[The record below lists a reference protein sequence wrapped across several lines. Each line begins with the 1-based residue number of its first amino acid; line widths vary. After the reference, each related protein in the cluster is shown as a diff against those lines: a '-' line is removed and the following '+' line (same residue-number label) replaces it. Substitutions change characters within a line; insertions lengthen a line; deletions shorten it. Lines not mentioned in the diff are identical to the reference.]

1 MNSYSFKNVQSS
13 TPFVMVLPGYT
24 TSKYKITSH
33 ADIMPSIMDYMGVSI
48 PNDQLF
54 SGKSLLQY
62 KEDLDFA
69 IVQECEIKNRPK
81 KFLIANPNW
90 KLEFTLSKGKIEAGN
105 LETIL
110 DKPIQLN
117 DGVDYTSIKKE
128 LLTKAQGN
136 LGHFSNSNQN

>member
-1 MNSYSFKNVQSS
+1 
-13 TPFVMVLPGYT
+13 
-24 TSKYKITSH
+24 
-33 ADIMPSIMDYMGVSI
+33 MPSIMDYMGVSI